1 MTVSRTIMIVGN
13 GPVQEGA
20 ASVID
25 AADLVIRVNDCR
37 SCGAG
42 GEKTDIV
49 AVCNTGRPALAMLGG
64 GRWKS
69 NAAVRQAREIWC
81 VRAAEKFRELRPQ
94 IEDRHPEL
102 DDLCDDYTDGFRAF
116 AKATGR
122 AFHTVP
128 ASTHESVDA
137 ELGYFRSGEYVVPSS
152 GLIVIAEVLAHWR
165 RPGDRVVLA
174 GFGHAGWEWHPFSAE
189 RRYVDALVAT
199 GSLERFDNVVAAEP
213 AAPYIYARK

>member
-13 GPVQEGA
+13 GPVPDGA

-25 AADLVIRVNDCR
+25 AADLVIRFNDCC

-42 GEKTDIV
+42 GERTDIV

-94 IEDRHPEL
+94 IEERHPEL

-137 ELGYFRSGEYVVPSS
+137 ELIHFHSGEYVVPSS

-165 RPGDRVVLA
+165 QPGDRVVLA
-174 GFGHAGWEWHPFSAE
+174 GFGHAGWEWHPFAAEKELVGDYIRKGRLERLDPSIAYFQVDPYILAE
-189 RRYVDALVAT
+189 R
-199 GSLERFDNVVAAEP
+199 
-213 AAPYIYARK
+213 